1 MIVYTH
7 PDCDY
12 SAALK
17 EELDRDGIDYK
28 EIDLKLN
35 SDAWLKVEDLTGGE
49 RITPVVVEGEN
60 VIVGFKGVG

>member
-1 MIVYTH
+1 MIVYIH

-12 SAALK
+12 SVALK

-28 EIDLKLN
+28 EVDLKLN
-35 SDAWLKVEDLTGGE
+35 NDAWSKVEDLTGGE
-49 RITPVVVEGEN
+49 RITPVVVDGEN